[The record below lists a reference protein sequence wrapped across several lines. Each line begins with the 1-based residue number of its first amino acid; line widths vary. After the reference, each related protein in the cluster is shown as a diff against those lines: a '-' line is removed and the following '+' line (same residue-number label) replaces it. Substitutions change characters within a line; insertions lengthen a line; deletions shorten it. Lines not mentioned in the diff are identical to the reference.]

1 MTGINQAITES
12 APKVRSA
19 EDMATRRKSDS
30 EGFLLIS
37 PAPLQRNVDTRR
49 NQRYATAS
57 TDLPL
62 ATRWAFLTSSGL
74 VARSNART

>member
-19 EDMATRRKSDS
+19 EDMATRRKRDFGSS
-30 EGFLLIS
+30 RQR
-37 PAPLQRNVDTRR
+37 PLQRNVDTRR

-57 TDLPL
+57 MGSPSV
-62 ATRWAFLTSSGL
+62 TRWAFPTSSGPA
-74 VARSNART
+74 ARSNAPT

>member
-1 MTGINQAITES
+1 MTGIDQAITES

-30 EGFLLIS
+30 EGFRS
-37 PAPLQRNVDTRR
+37 SRQRPLQRNVDTRR

-57 TDLPL
+57 MGSPSV
-62 ATRWAFLTSSGL
+62 TRWAFPTSSGPA
-74 VARSNART
+74 ARSNAPT